1 MAKADDDDTAQ
12 PSGRQKPLAE
22 WIAELGAGPVSWG
35 RAADELIAGRY
46 RSWWFNHVTGEW
58 NQIVQQYWLSPD
70 PSDHRM
76 AGLSLHERAWLRM
89 NDATLGWEGRYA
101 VYVEATPP
109 SPGAA
114 QMEGTASVVFGGAET
129 TASVSAMMAD
139 AAGEPGEVQPPKN
152 LGGRPRVHDWFELAA
167 FMIRYVIENDLP
179 KTQAELVTVMERWF
193 ETNEKKIAPESDLQK
208 FASLIFKKSMR
219 RRPT

>member
-1 MAKADDDDTAQ
+1 MTGLTETPQ

-22 WIAELGAGPVSWG
+22 WIAELGGGPVGWG

-129 TASVSAMMAD
+129 TASVKSESAALD
-139 AAGEPGEVQPPKN
+139 ASRCRHDKALRAVAGPGSDHPP
-152 LGGRPRVHDWFELAA
+152 LPAATDRPAMESGAGGG
-167 FMIRYVIENDLP
+167 
-179 KTQAELVTVMERWF
+179 KAER
-193 ETNEKKIAPESDLQK
+193 D
-208 FASLIFKKSMR
+208 
-219 RRPT
+219 